1 MMVINSIKMKINKY
15 FSNIDKR
22 IVFKNFIFLLI
33 LTILY
38 SLMFNIPYLNNFNYS
53 GPVFVL
59 FFIVSVL
66 RDFIIWYIAFL
77 NRWVFAFFTIFTFT
91 ASGGLKYLYDYVH
104 MGLNIGT
111 FEIVFSTNMI
121 EASGVINPTLIFL
134 FAISALIG
142 IIFTFIRFKYI
153 QVKPYSNQL
162 LIFFISIVMLIF
174 GLIPDTYLRHEKKM
188 QRIENL
194 AAYGSDL
201 EILPEKMYENF
212 YQLIRNNIMLRY
224 MFHQRQTIQLPDA
237 VNNSDSDKIIVFIL
251 SDALRADHLHIN
263 GYERQTTPYM
273 EKNNFLSFKEMY
285 ACETSTTRSVPCLLT
300 DMRRREE
307 RYQFLNEYSIFNV
320 FKAAGYYTSFISAQ
334 TAISTADYGQLIVA
348 NDADYIFFNN
358 DYSIGYDKELLKHF
372 DEVMANDN
380 KNKLIV
386 MQLNGSH
393 WDYNTRFNHDE
404 ALWKPLCGS
413 FALDCPVSHLVNSY
427 DNTIVE
433 TDKLLNTLVEKLK
446 DKEAIIFF
454 SADHGQSLGEG
465 GLRLHGHERLH
476 IKEVGVVPFAVW
488 FSDKAKEDNNFGI
501 IQNNLNKIITHDAI
515 FHSLIGCADI
525 KTNLLD
531 NSLNV
536 CSKEL
541 VSVPNEFENY
551 KAKPVK

>member
-1 MMVINSIKMKINKY
+1 MMAINSIKMKINKY

-142 IIFTFIRFKYI
+142 IIFTFIRFKYF

-201 EILPEKMYENF
+201 ELLPEK
-212 YQLIRNNIMLRY
+212 
-224 MFHQRQTIQLPDA
+224 
-237 VNNSDSDKIIVFIL
+237 
-251 SDALRADHLHIN
+251 
-263 GYERQTTPYM
+263 
-273 EKNNFLSFKEMY
+273 
-285 ACETSTTRSVPCLLT
+285 
-300 DMRRREE
+300 
-307 RYQFLNEYSIFNV
+307 NV
-320 FKAAGYYTSFISAQ
+320 
-334 TAISTADYGQLIVA
+334 
-348 NDADYIFFNN
+348 
-358 DYSIGYDKELLKHF
+358 
-372 DEVMANDN
+372 
-380 KNKLIV
+380 
-386 MQLNGSH
+386 
-393 WDYNTRFNHDE
+393 
-404 ALWKPLCGS
+404 
-413 FALDCPVSHLVNSY
+413 
-427 DNTIVE
+427 
-433 TDKLLNTLVEKLK
+433 
-446 DKEAIIFF
+446 
-454 SADHGQSLGEG
+454 
-465 GLRLHGHERLH
+465 
-476 IKEVGVVPFAVW
+476 
-488 FSDKAKEDNNFGI
+488 
-501 IQNNLNKIITHDAI
+501 
-515 FHSLIGCADI
+515 
-525 KTNLLD
+525 
-531 NSLNV
+531 
-536 CSKEL
+536 
-541 VSVPNEFENY
+541 
-551 KAKPVK
+551 